1 MPIIGRFKNLF
12 RGNTITA
19 VKRPLPDV
27 IKYDVDPF
35 SEWKVLGELGDGAFG
50 TVQKV
55 CNVNDSKRLAA
66 AKCIT
71 IEPDEDVED
80 MSIEIAILSS
90 CDHPNIVHLLDA
102 YFYDNSLCMMLEF
115 CAGGAVSDIMQE
127 LLKPLNEPQIAYVT
141 HYVCDALSYLHS
153 SFILHRDLKAGNI
166 LLAGDGTVKL
176 ADFGVSAKMKDA
188 NERRNSF
195 IGSPYWMAP
204 EVMFCET
211 FKDQPY
217 DCLADIW
224 SLGITLI
231 EMAQMDPPNYQISA
245 MRIVIKVQKSD
256 PPKLDRPAK
265 WTPLF
270 NSFLEYCLK
279 KNPSERCT
287 AEQLKSHP
295 FIKDARNPRPIIA
308 LLCEKNADVQEEV
321 IIADDAESVDGSVG
335 GSVMTGDFESG
346 DELCNKQAA
355 NQIEMNVD
363 VENRVPLRDANGNSD
378 VKQLPRKKFAA
389 PSPPDND
396 KTPQATN
403 FVVQMKNVD
412 ALKELTIENPN
423 SPTPYTNRNIS
434 PGKEAIEILDDLY
447 NALDNDYAD
456 GTASSSSSPRRPH
469 EQTPKTNIE
478 DANGP
483 SHMIRDLSA
492 EFASSANSTPR
503 ANSHSWK
510 DDFNQVRVSELA
522 ANFNVRQPAQSSRNS
537 TPQLQRTTLELRSE
551 TTETPSRHA
560 SKMHR
565 HSSPASSDHQPTNSS
580 HSSSST
586 DHSIQHQSNHSDSG
600 VETHESTSVVPP
612 PPEPPIDY
620 EVQAAKTKNQRSVPA
635 SKQVESTPKRRISDE
650 STVSLSQTPS
660 VTMSPVINGRHKTP
674 TIVAQNPNGSLLTRS
689 APNRATVTRKTRT
702 YVVDGVEVTSTT
714 LHVLSAQQDYALRRK
729 ELQELK
735 RLQRREARDQQL
747 LNERNENDCDIQ
759 ERKYNEYRS
768 TIIRDYDAEREQL
781 QKMQKK
787 KMEELER
794 IQEDERRACA
804 KNIKSIQEK
813 EYREFQLLLR
823 DEMKRLKYE
832 VDVLP
837 RAQRKEAYK
846 HRRERLEMIHA
857 DQERKFIASK
867 RTASETIKEKLQRSH
882 EENLARLDRQ
892 FLNELHDLRRNVE
905 SALWEQERAQMND
918 RFNLRRQQLKDNFAL
933 QRSLMIT
940 RHRMEIDRIRKTHQ
954 ANEDLLLRSLAMSRK
969 QLPKALR
976 SESKTRTVIFRE
988 SLRINYPDESP
999 HMWSQRIHDF
1009 EEGEKLR
1016 IKQKIEE
1023 YDHKCRRRLQEL
1035 RESNAAAEAE
1045 LEEIHHAKTDI
1056 IMKNEAQKI
1065 AEYENEYELLVAS
1078 WEQDLPQRKRDLED
1092 QLRKELEEQDR
1103 FYKAGVN
1110 MIDGHPMT

>member
-19 VKRPLPDV
+19 AKRPLPDV

-55 CNVNDSKRLAA
+55 CNINDSKRLAA

-102 YFYDNSLCMMLEF
+102 YFYDNSLCSSIFQMMLEF

-141 HYVCDALSYLHS
+141 HYLCDALSYLHS
-153 SFILHRDLKAGNI
+153 NCVIHRDLKAGNI
-166 LLAGDGTVKL
+166 LLTGDGTVKL

-346 DELCNKQAA
+346 DELCNKQTA
-355 NQIEMNVD
+355 NQIEMDVD
-363 VENRVPLRDANGNSD
+363 VENRAPLRDANGNSD
-378 VKQLPRKKFAA
+378 VKQLPRK
-389 PSPPDND
+389 N
-396 KTPQATN
+396 
-403 FVVQMKNVD
+403 
-412 ALKELTIENPN
+412 
-423 SPTPYTNRNIS
+423 

-447 NALDNDYAD
+447 NVLDNDYAD
-456 GTASSSSSPRRPH
+456 GTASSSSSPRRPQ
-469 EQTPKTNIE
+469 EQTPKAGKE
-478 DANGP
+478 EANGP
-483 SHMIRDLSA
+483 SHMIRDLSV
-492 EFASSANSTPR
+492 EFASSVNATPR
-503 ANSHSWK
+503 ANNQSWK

-522 ANFNVRQPAQSSRNS
+522 ANFNVRQPTQSSRNS

-551 TTETPSRHA
+551 STETPSRHA

-620 EVQAAKTKNQRSVPA
+620 EVQAAKTKNQRSAP
-635 SKQVESTPKRRISDE
+635 KQVESTPKRRISDE
-650 STVSLSQTPS
+650 STVSSAHTPS
-660 VTMSPVINGRHKTP
+660 VTMSPIINGRQKTP
-674 TIVAQNPNGSLLTRS
+674 TNVTQNPNGSLLTRS

-918 RFNLRRQQLKDNFAL
+918 RFNLRRQQLKSLSYSSVIDNFAL

-1065 AEYENEYELLVAS
+1065 AEYENEYELLISS

-1103 FYKAGVN
+1103 FYKAGAN